1 VQQQPTDSLIQER
14 FRADDVQYG
23 DSELDAAIEALL
35 LVAPEPATATE
46 LARGIGATVHE
57 VQASLLRLQQRLD
70 RGWIVQRH
78 GETVQLTTAPRFAE
92 HVRRFLGIE
101 RLARL
106 SAAAL
111 ETLAIIAYRQPVT
124 RSEIEAVR
132 GVDSSGVLAT
142 LLQRELTEC
151 VGRQDGPGQ
160 PMLYS
165 TTPAFLMHFGLQ
177 SLAELPSLGEIN
189 GVSGQDYM
197 TDLLE
202 SAQDSLAT
210 AASASGS

>member
-14 FRADDVQYG
+14 FRADDERTG
-23 DSELDAAIEALL
+23 GAELDAAVEALL
-35 LVAPEPATATE
+35 LVAPEPATALE
-46 LARGIGATVHE
+46 LARGTGASLQD
-57 VQASLLRLQQRLD
+57 VQASLLRLQQRVD

-101 RLARL
+101 RQARL

-111 ETLAIIAYRQPVT
+111 ETLAITAYRQPVT

-142 LLQRELTEC
+142 LIQRELIEC
-151 VGRQDGPGQ
+151 IGRQDGPGN
-160 PMLYS
+160 PMLYA

-177 SLAELPSLGEIN
+177 SLAELPSLGEVN
-189 GVSGQDYM
+189 GVDGQDYM
-197 TDLLE
+197 SDLLE
-202 SAQDSLAT
+202 SVQDSVTAPEAT
-210 AASASGS
+210 SAS